1 MFFHHI
7 MNRISVRK
15 RRNILRGL
23 SGDTTYLRKACGNKV
38 IDRWLVGRTYGNDN
52 YHQMILNRNI
62 RSHPYDH
69 FSHDIEVELYY
80 EYPNLLCELQELLHC
95 EHELERTAIVS
106 KFG

>member
-1 MFFHHI
+1 ME
-7 MNRISVRK
+7 NISFLL
-15 RRNILRGL
+15 NGECSRGL
-23 SGDTTYLRKACGNKV
+23 PCIPFNSTYRH
-38 IDRWLVGRTYGNDN
+38 DN

-62 RSHPYDH
+62 RSDPYDH

-80 EYPNLLCELQELLHC
+80 EYPNLLCELQKLLHC